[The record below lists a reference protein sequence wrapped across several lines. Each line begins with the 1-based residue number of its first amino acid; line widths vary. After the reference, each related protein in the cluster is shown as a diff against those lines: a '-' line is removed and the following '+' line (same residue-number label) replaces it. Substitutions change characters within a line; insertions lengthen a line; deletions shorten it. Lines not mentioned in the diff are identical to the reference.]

1 MVPLDLDFSIDSLKN
16 IARIVP
22 KEKNMNGYELMAQF
36 ENTIREMVMVPNSW
50 LPENFRD
57 NRTDSVSLADLE
69 SKCDLLEIGQTDHQI
84 EKAEKDKR
92 IALYA
97 AQIANGEEISY
108 LTRTY
113 P

>member
-1 MVPLDLDFSIDSLKN
+1 
-16 IARIVP
+16 
-22 KEKNMNGYELMAQF
+22 MNGYELMAEF
-36 ENTIREMVMVPNSW
+36 ENTIREMIMVPNDW

-69 SKCDLLEIGQTDHQI
+69 RKCDALEIGQTDHQL

-97 AQIANGEEISY
+97 AQIASGQEITY
-108 LTRTY
+108 L
-113 P
+113 PK